1 MYIRFTRRCHSQPSK
16 WLFLNKGVGDGH
28 AEKLE
33 PLSAVGGNYKM
44 VQPLWKTVW
53 RLLNINLKI
62 TFPYD
67 SPIILLSIDP
77 KGS

>member
-1 MYIRFTRRCHSQPSK
+1 MSLTAIKMAFTEK
-16 WLFLNKGVGDGH
+16 KGVGDGNV
-28 AEKLE
+28 EKLE
-33 PLSAVGGNYKM
+33 QLCAVGGNYKM

-53 RLLNINLKI
+53 RFLNINLKI
-62 TFPYD
+62 TLPYD